1 MESPRRGHRRGAE
14 CDCRGRLI
22 MRALTHF
29 ARWVRDVAARTRLE
43 RDMADEFRS
52 HIAHR
57 VDDLEKRGLTRAV
70 AERTARL
77 EFGSVESF
85 KEMGREARGLRLM
98 DEVRADFVFA
108 LRNMRT
114 HPLLSVTV
122 VVTLALGIGISSSV
136 FAVIDAV
143 SLRARVD
150 GDPQTFVRV
159 FSSYGTDS
167 TRGGFPGAAN
177 LSDYLAYRDGN
188 RSLRLLAGWQNV
200 LATIDG
206 DPAPVGSLL
215 VTCEF
220 FDVYTLRRPVA
231 GRTLRAEDCD
241 RQEPVAVVSELFW
254 RNRMAAGDVI
264 GRVIRYN
271 GRPFQIVGIA
281 PAAFAGQLNRVDLW
295 MPYTTREYLGLGP
308 NDASAPTAIRLM
320 LDGRLRPGYARSDV
334 RAELTVLATRQDRLQ
349 PGRRTALWIT
359 DGSLVQKPGNT
370 VIVLAVVALTL
381 TALICLALVACSNV
395 VSLLLARADAR
406 QREMA
411 LRTALGASGSRLVRM
426 LLTETLLLAVVA
438 GAIATYLAY
447 RTPALLLGWIVQ
459 RSALFPV
466 QPRWT
471 VFAFLGVLT
480 LLLGVV
486 AAVAPARAALELDL
500 VGALKGLTGK
510 NRQRG
515 RRLGRALVSAQM
527 GGAVMLL
534 VGAIV
539 LMRIP
544 TRVAADPPRFE
555 MRQVMAAT
563 TIPSERAGEPNGWQV
578 YHDELAQALRETP
591 GVVSVAFGSST
602 PANDER
608 VGSVV
613 VTPRGQGPRTLPSIQ
628 VSPGYF
634 TVFGIPIV
642 RGRPIAAADTA
653 CPAGVC
659 SVVVSREV
667 TRALW
672 PTEDPI
678 GKRLLIDREVSFEV
692 VGVAEDATSPAVG
705 ASLAMMVYRSWMPRE
720 ARYHAFVRFS
730 GSADQMKTELVTS
743 LRRRFPN
750 AAIAPETVQA
760 SIDFITAAFRR
771 MGLVA
776 VGVAVIAALLALVGV
791 YGVVSLAARRRTR
804 EIGVRIA
811 LGARTRDVH
820 RAIVG
825 TSARPVAVGLAT
837 GLALTSAVAVIVDRM
852 AAQALPTGF
861 IDPLSFAA
869 AALVLVAV
877 AVAAMAVP
885 AHRAARTAPLEALR
899 HD

>member
-1 MESPRRGHRRGAE
+1 MRGLT
-14 CDCRGRLI
+14 RLAAWI
-22 MRALTHF
+22 
-29 ARWVRDVAARTRLE
+29 RDVATRGRFE
-43 RDMADEFRS
+43 RDMAAEFHS

-57 VDDLEKRGLTRAV
+57 ADDLERSGLTRDV

-85 KEMGREARGLRLM
+85 KEIGREARGLRLV
-98 DEVRADFVFA
+98 DELRADFGFA
-108 LRNMRT
+108 LRNVRA

-136 FAVIDAV
+136 FAVVDAV
-143 SLRARVD
+143 SLRARVE
-150 GDPQTFVRV
+150 GEPQTFVRV

-167 TRGGFPGAAN
+167 TRGGFPAAAN

-188 RSLRLLAGWQNV
+188 RSLRVLAGWQNV

-206 DPAPVGSLL
+206 DPAPVGALL
-215 VTCEF
+215 VTCDF
-220 FDVYTLRRPVA
+220 FDVYALPRPVA

-241 RQEPVAVVSELFW
+241 TREPVAMVSESFW

-271 GRPFQIVGIA
+271 GRPFQIAGIA
-281 PAAFAGQLNRVDLW
+281 PASFAGQLNRVDLW
-295 MPYTTREYLGLGP
+295 MPYTTRGYLGLGP
-308 NDASAPTAIRLM
+308 DDPSAPDAIRLM
-320 LDGRLRPGYARSDV
+320 LDGRLRSGYSRSDA
-334 RAELTVLATRQDRLQ
+334 RAELTVLATRQDQLH

-359 DGSLVQKPGNT
+359 DGSLLQKPGNT
-370 VIVLAVVALTL
+370 VAVVAVVALML
-381 TALICLALVACSNV
+381 TALTCLALVACSNV

-411 LRTALGASGSRLVRM
+411 LRTALGASGFRLVRM
-426 LLTETLLLAVVA
+426 LLTETLLLAAVA

-447 RTPALLLGWIVQ
+447 RTPALLVAWIVQ
-459 RSALFPV
+459 RSAGFPV

-471 VFAFLGVLT
+471 VFTFLGVIT
-480 LLLGVV
+480 VLLGVV

-515 RRLGRALVSAQM
+515 RRMGRALVGAQM

-534 VGAIV
+534 VGATV
-539 LMRIP
+539 LVRIP

-555 MRQVMAAT
+555 MRQVMSPNL
-563 TIPSERAGEPNGWQV
+563 IPSERAATPNGWQA
-578 YHDELAQALRETP
+578 YHDEMAQALRETP

-608 VGSVV
+608 VGSVA
-613 VTPRGQGPRTLPSIQ
+613 VTPGGQGPRDLPSIQ
-628 VSPGYF
+628 VSAGYF

-642 RGRPIAAADTA
+642 RGRAIAAADTA
-653 CPAGVC
+653 CPSGVC

-678 GKRLLIDREVSFEV
+678 GKRLVVDREVSFEI
-692 VGVAEDATSPAVG
+692 VGVAENATSPAVD
-705 ASLAMMVYRSWMPRE
+705 ASLALMVYRPWSPVDT
-720 ARYHAFVRFS
+720 RYHVFVRFS
-730 GSADQMKTELVTS
+730 GSADRMTNEMVTS

-750 AAIAPETVQA
+750 AAIAPQTVQG
-760 SIDFITAAFRR
+760 SIDFITTAFRR

-776 VGVAVIAALLALVGV
+776 AGVAVIAALLALVGV
-791 YGVVSLAARRRTR
+791 YGVVSLTARRRTR

-825 TSARPVAVGLAT
+825 TSAQPVAVGLAT
-837 GLALTSAVAVIVDRM
+837 GLALTSAVGVAVDRM
-852 AAQALPTGF
+852 AAQAIPTRF

-869 AALVLVAV
+869 AALALISVAL
-877 AVAAMAVP
+877 AAMAVP
-885 AHRAARTAPLEALR
+885 AHRAARTDPLEALR

>member
-1 MESPRRGHRRGAE
+1 MEPSRRGHRCRVE
-14 CDCRGRLI
+14 CDSRNRV
-22 MRALTHF
+22 MRALTRF
-29 ARWVRDVAARTRLE
+29 ASWIRDVAGRSRFE

-57 VDDLEKRGLTRAV
+57 ADDLERRGLTRDV
-70 AERTARL
+70 AERAARL
-77 EFGSVESF
+77 EFGSVEGF
-85 KEMGREARGLRLM
+85 KERSREARGLHLI
-98 DEVRADFVFA
+98 DELRADVVFA
-108 LRNMRT
+108 LRNVRA

-136 FAVIDAV
+136 FAVVDAV

-150 GDPQTFVRV
+150 DDARSFVRV

-167 TRGGFPGAAN
+167 TRGGFPAEAN
-177 LSDYLAYRDGN
+177 LADYLAYRDGN
-188 RSLRLLAGWQNV
+188 RALRLLTGWQNIR
-200 LATIDG
+200 ATIDG

-220 FDVYTLRRPVA
+220 FDVYAVRRPVA
-231 GRTLRAEDCD
+231 GRVLRSEDCD
-241 RQEPVAVVSELFW
+241 RHEPVAVISESLW
-254 RNRMAAGDVI
+254 RNRLGASDVI

-281 PAAFAGQLNRVDLW
+281 PAAFAGQLNRADLW
-295 MPYTTREYLGLGP
+295 IPYTTREYLGLGP
-308 NDASAPTAIRLM
+308 NDPSRPNAIRLM
-320 LDGRLRPGYARSDV
+320 LDGRLRPGYSRSDV
-334 RAELTVLATRQDRLQ
+334 RAELTVLAARQDRLQ
-349 PGRRTALWIT
+349 PGRRTALWVT
-359 DGSLVQKPGNT
+359 DGSLLQRPGNT
-370 VIVLAVVALTL
+370 VVVLAVVALTL
-381 TALICLALVACSNV
+381 TALTCLALVACSNV

-426 LLTETLLLAVVA
+426 LLTETLLLAAVA
-438 GAIATYLAY
+438 GGIAAYLAY

-459 RSALFPV
+459 RSAGFPV

-471 VFAFLGVLT
+471 VFIFLGVLT
-480 LLLGVV
+480 VLLGVV

-500 VGALKGLTGK
+500 VGALKGLTGR
-510 NRQRG
+510 NRHRG
-515 RRLGRALVSAQM
+515 RRLGRVLVSAQM

-534 VGAIV
+534 VGATV

-555 MRQVMAAT
+555 MRQVMAPN
-563 TIPSERAGEPNGWQV
+563 IVPSERAGAPNGRQA
-578 YHDELAQALRETP
+578 YHDELALALRETP
-591 GVVSVAFGSST
+591 GIVSVAFGSST

-608 VGSVV
+608 VGSIA
-613 VTPRGQGPRTLPSIQ
+613 VTPAGQGPRSLPSIQ
-628 VSPGYF
+628 VSAGYF

-642 RGRPIAAADTA
+642 RGRPITAADTA
-653 CPAGVC
+653 CPSGVC

-667 TRALW
+667 TRRLW
-672 PTEDPI
+672 PTEDPL
-678 GKRLLIDREVSFEV
+678 GKRLVVDREVSFEV
-692 VGVAEDATSPAVG
+692 VGVAEDATSPAVDPG
-705 ASLAMMVYRSWMPRE
+705 LALMVYQPWNPAES
-720 ARYHAFVRFS
+720 RYQAFVRFS
-730 GSADQMKTELVTS
+730 GSADRMTTEMVTS
-743 LRRRFPN
+743 LRPRFPD
-750 AAIAPETVQA
+750 AAIAPQTVQA

-811 LGARTRDVH
+811 LGAQTRDVH

-825 TSARPVAVGLAT
+825 TSARPVAVGLVT
-837 GLALTSAVAVIVDRM
+837 GIALTGAVAVIVDRM
-852 AAQALPTGF
+852 AAQLLPARF

-869 AALVLVAV
+869 AALALLGV
-877 AVAAMAVP
+877 AVAAIAVP
-885 AHRAARTAPLEALR
+885 AHRAARTDPLEALR